1 MTAHVLEASLGLIS
15 LFCAHTAI
23 EQVDD
28 LRAQSWLAQRLPA
41 VMSREGRVIH
51 APGNPLVEED
61 PSLLFDTAFRS
72 NPAWSGHPILVAAQA
87 RREVCDRTAVVG
99 YLRGEPV
106 VSYQAFQTPPYSGVV
121 VDWLRA
127 LPEIEPRMLDKLP
140 RVTWSQAVDHAV
152 AWHDD
157 LAARREDRGAGSAGT
172 VDCTPVPSM
181 PGWSWVHLVTKAAL
195 DHEGSVMGHCVG
207 DGGYDQHAWPGGVR
221 PDRWDVDA
229 GIWSLR
235 DPDGKSRVTVDLG
248 FAGIWQAQ
256 GPGNDRPDPD
266 TAPAFESLLARF
278 VKPGF
283 PFDVPYWLVREDS
296 GATRMRT
303 GEEARAEFRAIRE
316 ERYDI
321 PYGQVFFRQVGAVEM
336 FRRMER
342 ARDAEVLAALLG
354 DEDGVSVYEP
364 ALQPE
369 EIVRGEISYVAPAL
383 ARGPSRRAR
392 HAMQQPWF
400 RQHERQHE
408 GRRPR

>member
-41 VMSREGRVIH
+41 VMSREGRIIH
-51 APGNPLVEED
+51 APGNPLAIDD
-61 PSLLFDTAFRS
+61 PVLLFDTEFRP
-72 NPAWSGHPILVAAQA
+72 NPDWMGHPVIVAAQA

-99 YLRGEPV
+99 YLRGELV
-106 VSYQAFQTPPYSGVV
+106 VSYQAFETPPYSGVV

-127 LPEIEPRMLDKLP
+127 LPETDPRMLDKLP
-140 RVTWSQAVDHAV
+140 RVTWDQAVDHAV
-152 AWHDD
+152 AWHED
-157 LAARREDRGAGSAGT
+157 LAARRVDRGAGSAGT

-181 PGWSWVHLVTKAAL
+181 PGWAWVHLVTKAAL
-195 DHEGSVMGHCVG
+195 DHEGSAMGHCVG
-207 DGGYDQHAWPGGVR
+207 DGGYDQHAWPGGAR

-235 DPDGKSRVTVDLG
+235 DPEGRSHVTVDLD
-248 FAGIWQAQ
+248 FDGIRQAH
-256 GPGNDRPDPD
+256 GPGNDRPEPE
-266 TAPAFESLLARF
+266 TAPAFEFLLARF

-283 PFDVPYWLVREDS
+283 PFDVPYWLVREED

-303 GEEARAEFRAIRE
+303 EEYARAVFRAIRE
-316 ERYDI
+316 ECYAMLH
-321 PYGQVFFRQVGAVEM
+321 GQVFFRPVGGGEFDAV
-336 FRRMER
+336 
-342 ARDAEVLAALLG
+342 AVC
-354 DEDGVSVYEP
+354 EP
-364 ALQPE
+364 ALPLV
-369 EIVRGEISYVAPAL
+369 EIEWVEVSYTAPAVAPV
-383 ARGPSRRAR
+383 PSRRAR

-400 RQHERQHE
+400 RQHERQLE